1 MKKIIV
7 SLIAVAFLLTGCGKR
22 KLNINYDTVYN
33 NLKTEYKDFE
43 KIDKET
49 IEGTYG
55 VDLSK
60 FESYMVVMEEDA
72 AVSKMYAIFKY
83 GSNKEDALDEAN
95 YFVDQY
101 KAAWDNGYF
110 PSETALVKKGMTYEE
125 DNYFIYVVNSDPD
138 KVYDLITK

>member
-1 MKKIIV
+1 MRKIV
-7 SLIAVAFLLTGCGKR
+7 LSLIVAVFLLTGCGK
-22 KLNINYDTVYN
+22 KDLNINYDTVYN
-33 NLKTEYKDFE
+33 NLKTEYEGFE
-43 KIDKET
+43 KMDKET

-83 GSNKEDALDEAN
+83 GSDKEDALDEAN
-95 YFVDQY
+95 YFVEQY

-110 PSETALVKKGMTYEE
+110 PSETALVKKGMVYEE

-138 KVYDLITK
+138 KVYNLITK